1 MHESGLS
8 LGIVF
13 LAGMVSFL
21 SPCVLPIIPAYLTL
35 ISGLTFEQLS
45 EAESVRKVR
54 WRLFASALAFIVGFS
69 LVTVLMLGGFASLIT
84 ELGDAW
90 QTAFRWIGGA
100 LVLVFALHMLG
111 IFRINALFKERRFH
125 LTDNK
130 FGIAGAALIG
140 AAFGF
145 GWSPCIG
152 PILGGVLGM
161 AATSGS
167 HAQVWTLLGA
177 YTLGLAVPFMLA
189 AVFVNLFLKSMH
201 KITRHMR
208 KIEIASGVL
217 LLCMG
222 VLLVTNQLT
231 IISEHGGFLLALS
244 QRLEGLFQ

>member
-1 MHESGLS
+1 MHGSELS

-35 ISGLTFEQLS
+35 ISGLSFEQLS

-54 WRLFASALAFIVGFS
+54 WRLFASALAFVFGFGVVTI
-69 LVTVLMLGGFASLIT
+69 LVLGGFASLIT
-84 ELGDAW
+84 ELGEAW
-90 QTAFRWIGGA
+90 RTGFRWFGGV
-100 LVLVFALHMLG
+100 LLLVFALHMLG

-152 PILGGVLGM
+152 PILAGVLGM
-161 AATSGS
+161 AATAAS
-167 HAQVWTLLGA
+167 HAQVWTLLA
-177 YTLGLAVPFMLA
+177 TYTLGLAVPFVLA

-208 KIEIASGVL
+208 KIEITAGVL
-217 LLCMG
+217 LLFMG
-222 VLLVTNQLT
+222 ILLVTNQLT
-231 IISEHGGFLLALS
+231 VISERGGFLLDLS

>member
-1 MHESGLS
+1 MHGSELS

-35 ISGLTFEQLS
+35 ISGLTFEELS
-45 EAESVRKVR
+45 EANSVRRIR
-54 WRLFASALAFIVGFS
+54 WRLFAGALAFIFGFGVVTI
-69 LVTVLMLGGFASLIT
+69 LVLGGFASLVNT
-84 ELGDAW
+84 LGDAW
-90 QTAFRWIGGA
+90 QTAFRWIGGV

-111 IFRINALFKERRFH
+111 VFRINALFKERRFH

-161 AATSGS
+161 AATASS
-167 HAQVWTLLGA
+167 HAQVWLMLIA

-189 AVFVNLFLKSMH
+189 ALFVNLFLRSMH

-208 KIEIASGVL
+208 AIEIIAGVL
-217 LLCMG
+217 LLFMG
-222 VLLVTNQLT
+222 VLLVTNRLT
-231 IISEHGGFLLALS
+231 VISEHGGILS
-244 QRLEGLFQ
+244 GLIQRLEGLFR